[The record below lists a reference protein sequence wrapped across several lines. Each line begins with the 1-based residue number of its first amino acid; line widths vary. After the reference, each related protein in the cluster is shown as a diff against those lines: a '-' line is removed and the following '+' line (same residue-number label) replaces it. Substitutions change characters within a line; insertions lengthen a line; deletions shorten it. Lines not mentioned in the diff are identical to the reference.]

1 MIAAPEC
8 SGITVLLPGPTDSP
22 GSKIVPVL
30 RIHVVPPQGQPFDHL
45 FHGESLVIGRS
56 STSDLPLPDRFL
68 SRHHARIFRDG
79 ERYLVEDLGSR
90 NGTLLNGEAVM
101 VPSPI
106 TTGDVIRISGSTLA
120 VHLDGAEAVAEVDG
134 FESGHTV
141 FRPVAEL
148 LAQEASR
155 AGVGAGRPELE
166 RYAERL
172 KLLNEVHHAHGARVV
187 RPGASRSRGGG
198 ESRLVASQRLAQ
210 EVTEKGV
217 AALVLDAQSDARFP
231 GSMSLLAAGVRSLV
245 AGPLP
250 ARGEPARGM
259 GLLSTHAPL
268 P

>member
-120 VHLDGAEAVAEVDG
+120 VHLDGAEAGAEVGG
-134 FESGHTV
+134 FESGA
-141 FRPVAEL
+141 P
-148 LAQEASR
+148 
-155 AGVGAGRPELE
+155 GGRP
-166 RYAERL
+166 
-172 KLLNEVHHAHGARVV
+172 
-187 RPGASRSRGGG
+187 PGAMARGAAPPSPAPPPGFSRGRGAA
-198 ESRLVASQRLAQ
+198 RASVPADLSSS
-210 EVTEKGV
+210 VTPN
-217 AALVLDAQSDARFP
+217 AS
-231 GSMSLLAAGVRSLV
+231 
-245 AGPLP
+245 
-250 ARGEPARGM
+250 
-259 GLLSTHAPL
+259 
-268 P
+268 